1 MTPLSNSAGSL
12 FDFEGLKVDFR
23 VVALL
28 AFIIACTM
36 DFVQLIFVF
45 VGIIT
50 YATVQTLTVP
60 ANFKADR
67 GSSKGQKK
75 CVDSDTFAPS
85 RSRRTPSP
93 QVPQEPPAKP
103 EASRQLSS
111 QPVAAPT
118 FSAEGWDAEVDELLE
133 KISPTQKSD
142 RIVQEL
148 ARFVKQ
154 TLAPLIPEVE
164 VLGFASG
171 DFSTG
176 TAFRVAVPEVDIV
189 LRVDP
194 HILSARLRGRD
205 PQCIGQARL
214 VDMGKLQKSAIRIC
228 TDRLVATGHFKFRR
242 SAFRGPEPKV
252 TLLVPTSLGV
262 HDEAIPIDLS
272 INSTSPFR
280 NAALLTEIDRLEP
293 RARALA
299 LLVRRWAKDRGLCH
313 AAKGH
318 LSPYAWTL
326 LAVYFLQV
334 SEDCKL
340 LPPLK
345 GSEMLEDS
353 TPTLAAAAATTRANE
368 RQPVGELFR
377 AFAAFYTDDFNF
389 RNEAIS
395 VRRGMRAPPD
405 VTLPLHIVLHDD
417 GVSTSVAPS
426 IEDPFDRRRNLS
438 GDTTAPAL
446 LRMKEELRRA
456 HQLCAQGAS
465 LSELLEPWVP
475 AEHAPELDE

>member
-1 MTPLSNSAGSL
+1 MAFLSSSTGSL

-28 AFIIACTM
+28 AFIVACTM
-36 DFVQLIFVF
+36 DFVQLVFVF

-50 YATVQTLTVP
+50 YATVQTLTIP
-60 ANFKADR
+60 ANFKADK
-67 GSSKGQKK
+67 GSSKMHKK
-75 CVDSDTFAPS
+75 CVDGDFTPS

-93 QVPQEPPAKP
+93 PVCKEPVSKP
-103 EASRQLSS
+103 ETSRQPSS

-133 KISPTQKSD
+133 KISPTQRSE

-148 ARFVKQ
+148 ARFVKE

-194 HILSARLRGRD
+194 HVLSSRLRGRD
-205 PQCIGQARL
+205 PQGASQVRV
-214 VDMGKLQKSAIRIC
+214 VDMSKLQKSAIRIC
-228 TDRLVATGHFKFRR
+228 TDRLVATGHCKFRR

-252 TLLVPTSLGV
+252 TLLVPTSLGI

-280 NAALLTEIDRLEP
+280 NAALLAQCERLEP

-334 SEDCKL
+334 SDDCKL

-345 GSEMLEDS
+345 GPEMLEDGA
-353 TPTLAAAAATTRANE
+353 PMAAAVEAVPRATEQQT
-368 RQPVGELFR
+368 VGQLFR
-377 AFAAFYTDDFNF
+377 AFAAFYTNEFNF

-395 VRRGMRAPPD
+395 VRRGTRAPPD
-405 VTLPLHIVLHDD
+405 VSLPLHIVLHDD

-426 IEDPFDRRRNLS
+426 VEDPFDRRRNLS

-446 LRMKEELRRA
+446 LRMKEELGRA
-456 HQLCAQGAS
+456 HQLCSQGAS

-475 AEHAPELDE
+475 AEHTPELEE

>member
-1 MTPLSNSAGSL
+1 MALLSNSAGSL
-12 FDFEGLKVDFR
+12 LDFEGLKVDFR

-28 AFIIACTM
+28 AFIVACTM
-36 DFVQLIFVF
+36 DFVQLVFVF

-60 ANFKADR
+60 ANFKADK
-67 GSSKGQKK
+67 GSSKGHKK
-75 CVDSDTFAPS
+75 CIDGDAFTPS
-85 RSRRTPSP
+85 RSRRAPSP
-93 QVPQEPPAKP
+93 QVSAEPPAKA
-103 EASRQLSS
+103 EAASRQLSS

-133 KISPTQKSD
+133 KISPTQKSE

-205 PQCIGQARL
+205 PQSASQARV

-228 TDRLVATGHFKFRR
+228 TDRLVATGHCKFRR

-280 NAALLTEIDRLEP
+280 NAALLTEVGRLEP
-293 RARALA
+293 RARSLA

-334 SEDCKL
+334 SEEHKL

-353 TPTLAAAAATTRANE
+353 TPTLAAAAATRANE
-368 RQPVGELFR
+368 SHTVGELFR

-389 RNEAIS
+389 RNEAVS
-395 VRRGMRAPPD
+395 VRRGTRDPPD
-405 VTLPLHIVLHDD
+405 VTLPLHIVLHED
-417 GVSTSVAPS
+417 GVTTSVAPS
-426 IEDPFDRRRNLS
+426 VEDPFDRRRNLS

-446 LRMKEELRRA
+446 LRMKEELGRA